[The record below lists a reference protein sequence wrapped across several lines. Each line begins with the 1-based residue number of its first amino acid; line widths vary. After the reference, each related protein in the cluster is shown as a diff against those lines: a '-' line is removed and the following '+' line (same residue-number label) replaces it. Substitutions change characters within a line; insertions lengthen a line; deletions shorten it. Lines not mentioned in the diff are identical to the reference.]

1 MNEKQRVRKS
11 LFFPVT
17 FVVILWVIKFFE
29 IAMELDF
36 SPGGVMPREAS
47 GLKGIILS
55 PLIHGDWKHLFDN
68 SIPVFVLTFAL
79 FYFYRGIA
87 FTIFFFIY
95 IIGGSLLW
103 MIGREAYHIG
113 ASGIIYGLAAFLFLS
128 GVIRKVNHL
137 MAISL
142 LVVFVYGSL
151 IWGLLPF
158 DYEVSWEGH
167 LSGAL
172 VGVALAV
179 LYRDQGPEREKF
191 SWEIEEEIEEELKE
205 SRLSENDLADREI
218 EAWKKANRK

>member
-1 MNEKQRVRKS
+1 
-11 LFFPVT
+11 
-17 FVVILWVIKFFE
+17 
-29 IAMELDF
+29 
-36 SPGGVMPREAS
+36 
-47 GLKGIILS
+47 
-55 PLIHGDWKHLFDN
+55 
-68 SIPVFVLTFAL
+68 
-79 FYFYRGIA
+79 
-87 FTIFFFIY
+87 
-95 IIGGSLLW
+95 

>member
-1 MNEKQRVRKS
+1 M
-11 LFFPVT
+11 
-17 FVVILWVIKFFE
+17 
-29 IAMELDF
+29 
-36 SPGGVMPREAS
+36 
-47 GLKGIILS
+47 
-55 PLIHGDWKHLFDN
+55 
-68 SIPVFVLTFAL
+68 
-79 FYFYRGIA
+79 
-87 FTIFFFIY
+87 
-95 IIGGSLLW
+95 W